1 MPTAPATKSPALAIV
16 KTAVI
21 AMGVLIF
28 VGVVVLVYG
37 LVSRGATTLSTTA
50 PADPAKAAIMRLGLP
65 AETQVKSMAVS
76 DRTLSLHLAIPGQG
90 EWIYIVPLSG
100 EGRLLKIAIGAGETK
115 P

>member
-37 LVSRGATTLSTTA
+37 LVTRGATTLSTTA

-90 EWIYIVPLSG
+90 EWIYVVPLSG
-100 EGRLLKIAIGAGETK
+100 EGRFLKIAIGAGDTK

>member
-1 MPTAPATKSPALAIV
+1 MPPAARSPGLAII
-16 KTAVI
+16 KTSVI

-65 AETQVKSMAVS
+65 PETQVKSMAVS
-76 DRTLSLHLAIPGQG
+76 DRTLSLYLVIPGQG
-90 EWIYIVPLSG
+90 EWIYVVPLAG